1 MSIEKKINEVNKI
14 GKEVSQDDLSIA
26 LFMVLQRQTHEYET
40 LRLTKEQ
47 LLEIVRTVNKL

>member
-1 MSIEKKINEVNKI
+1 MSIEKKINEINKI
-14 GKEVSQDDLSIA
+14 GKEVSQDDLSVA

>member
-1 MSIEKKINEVNKI
+1 MSIKKKIKEINKI
-14 GKEVSQDDLSIA
+14 GKEVSKDDLAIA

-40 LRLTKEQ
+40 LRLTKHQ

>member
-1 MSIEKKINEVNKI
+1 MSIEKKIKEVNKI

-47 LLEIVRTVNKL
+47 LLEIVRTVNNL